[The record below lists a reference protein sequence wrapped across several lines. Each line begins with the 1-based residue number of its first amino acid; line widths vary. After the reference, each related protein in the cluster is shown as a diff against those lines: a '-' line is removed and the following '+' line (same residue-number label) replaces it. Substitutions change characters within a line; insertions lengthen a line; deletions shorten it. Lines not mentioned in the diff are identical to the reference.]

1 MAVEAQVKRLCLFH
15 HEHTYDDE
23 TFDELLADTRTY
35 LKILSE
41 TSTMEIYLAYD
52 GLEIGI

>member
-1 MAVEAQVKRLCLFH
+1 VEAQVKRLCLFH